1 MRQLKGGV
9 NSRDRTECDFPPEG
23 SLQHR
28 SHLRASGRTK
38 AGSAGS
44 VMPHKLQKSGQTAH
58 YIELGGYQYWPV
70 LVPRGIRLYTYE
82 QIPGFLREN
91 PYITDGYRA
100 YLPSRLCIKS
110 LFILSNETV
119 NIWSHLLGFL
129 LFFCLGVYNMA
140 SVLPAFG
147 ASREDYVIYCIGLF
161 CFQLCMLCSVGYH
174 LFCCHRSEKTSRRWM
189 ALDYAGISIGILG
202 CYVPGVFYTFYC
214 NNCLAALLTLRFPP
228 HIGSAELFCPQNATE
243 ICSSSNQMAAFTE
256 RSVTPV
262 PHHMTIASLGA
273 VSAKAATSPPLL
285 PPTSSSLP
293 RLGLRFWYWR
303 QVYLVTVLAMILAV
317 FFAQIHPHYLSK
329 QWKQL
334 RSLIFCSVAGYGLI
348 PTVHWI
354 CITGGFSS
362 ELVQAFVPR
371 VLGMYLI
378 AALALIFYV
387 SKVPERYFPGQLN
400 YLGSSHQVW
409 HLLLVLMFYWWH
421 QSSCLIMA
429 YRHSQPCP
437 DAPQHT

>member
-1 MRQLKGGV
+1 MPAETRQETKEI
-9 NSRDRTECDFPPEG
+9 SCRDLFSPTNPPFTNARRHETHYLDGIRQHPSQYWIAYDDNDDPQSNMPPAPELPGCRLLRPSHASETPEERPDFA
-23 SLQHR
+23 LHR
-28 SHLRASGRTK
+28 
-38 AGSAGS
+38 
-44 VMPHKLQKSGQTAH
+44 
-58 YIELGGYQYWPV
+58 ELGGYQYWPV

-82 QIPGFLREN
+82 QIPVFLREN

-129 LFFCLGVYNMA
+129 LFFFVGVYNMA
-140 SVLPAFG
+140 SVLPAVG
-147 ASREDYVIYCIGLF
+147 ASREDYVIYSIGLF

-189 ALDYAGISIGILG
+189 ALDYAGVSIGILG

-214 NNCLAALLTLRFPP
+214 NN
-228 HIGSAELFCPQNATE
+228 
-243 ICSSSNQMAAFTE
+243 
-256 RSVTPV
+256 
-262 PHHMTIASLGA
+262 
-273 VSAKAATSPPLL
+273 
-285 PPTSSSLP
+285 
-293 RLGLRFWYWR
+293 YWR
-303 QVYLVTVLAMILAV
+303 QVYLPVTVTGHDLAMILAV

-334 RSLIFCSVAGYGLI
+334 RSLIFCSVAGYGLV

-371 VLGMYLI
+371 VLGMYFI

-387 SKVPERYFPGQLN
+387 SKVPERYFPDTVSPAPTPPNTLRTPQCT
-400 YLGSSHQVW
+400 LGTDSVTVAECLQFIPVCTGGTKGGSADDPSVRLSVTADGL
-409 HLLLVLMFYWWH
+409 HLTCERL
-421 QSSCLIMA
+421 QSGYCESLTSGT
-429 YRHSQPCP
+429 YS
-437 DAPQHT
+437 